1 MPNEESE
8 LWYTKLRASVLQL
21 TSDVFNVHGLNVVDL
36 ATVVGAVP
44 LLDELLNTPDVYLFR
59 NHDSVDYDITYLTP
73 QAIPDATSSSGR
85 RLKTKKNSV
94 VPVAP
99 EVAQPSSAGKKSA
112 GDQLTFTND
121 STATV
126 GHPRTSK
133 SCLDLIVEM
142 EDEILA
148 ARILDLSPFRQL
160 VQNYWKTYQWLY
172 VTLMIVHVAYM
183 IVFTS
188 YVLPDSAMIL
198 DVYNATNKQ
207 SCSSPDLLALFLIW
221 PGLVLIFLVY
231 YTISTIVRYC

>member
-1 MPNEESE
+1 M
-8 LWYTKLRASVLQL
+8 
-21 TSDVFNVHGLNVVDL
+21 FNVHGLNVVDL

-59 NHDSVDYDITYLTP
+59 NHDSIDYDITYLTP
-73 QAIPDATSSSGR
+73 QTIPDSTSSSGR
-85 RLKTKKNSV
+85 RQKTKKSTV

-112 GDQLTFTND
+112 VDQPTFTNN
-121 STATV
+121 STANV

-148 ARILDLSPFRQL
+148 ARVLDLSPFRQL

-172 VTLMIVHVAYM
+172 ATLMIVHVAYM
-183 IVFTS
+183 IVYTV
-188 YVLPDSAMIL
+188 YVLPDSAKIL
-198 DVYNATNKQ
+198 EVYNATNKK
-207 SCSSPDLLALFLIW
+207 SCSSLPTFDLLALFLIW
-221 PGLVLIFLVY
+221 PVLVLAFLLY
-231 YTISTIVRYC
+231 YTVSTVVRYC